1 MRHILVELRVRSILV
16 LAAATALV
24 LAARTAQAAKPEI
37 IDLSEDEVETRGM
50 SCSPQPT
57 EVETRR
63 AIPISCK
70 VEYEAAGVELRYRND
85 TGTKKWS
92 RIELEH
98 TATGYTGTIPCAA
111 TATRGELQVYVFAR
125 NEKNKVIARVGR
137 FNAPLKLRLVD
148 RSNTKPPALP
158 GKTAPERCA
167 CPPEMQGTEA
177 CPGTKPPKAAVAKE
191 PKPQP
196 AAAKKPSPAEKKQ
209 APPPPPP
216 PAPAVAVAVKPA
228 PVVPV
233 KKAWGQSCH
242 LTSECQAALECV
254 AGSCETPAKCDNAAD
269 CPVGGECNEG
279 LCHVPDAEELATRLG
294 PPKHHWFGLH
304 LGADLYLMREA
315 AGVCGNRSED
325 SKNFGCFE
333 GGGLYAGQPNVTA
346 EGHVSAG
353 LHLAT
358 VRALLSYDYLVGRFA
373 FGGRLGWAFLGA
385 PQDFLPIH
393 IEARALYALNKK
405 SLDKRFQPYLGLSAG
420 VAQVDAAASVSIID
434 CTSTSATER
443 QECANEADPALVES
457 QYLAQ
462 GPTVAVR
469 RRLNA
474 YHAGSAVFFGP
485 TVMLRYAFSNESA
498 LVFTLNAMLPDVALG
513 ATVGYA
519 MGL

>member
-228 PVVPV
+228 PVVPA

-269 CPVGGECNEG
+269 CPAGGECNEG

-346 EGHVSAG
+346 EGHVSA
-353 LHLAT
+353 
-358 VRALLSYDYLVGRFA
+358 
-373 FGGRLGWAFLGA
+373 
-385 PQDFLPIH
+385 
-393 IEARALYALNKK
+393 
-405 SLDKRFQPYLGLSAG
+405 
-420 VAQVDAAASVSIID
+420 AAASVSIID

-498 LVFTLNAMLPDVALG
+498 FVFTLNAMLPDVALG

>member
-1 MRHILVELRVRSILV
+1 MRLILLELLV
-16 LAAATALV
+16 SSTFVFAAANAH
-24 LAARTAQAAKPEI
+24 AAKPEI

-63 AIPISCK
+63 PIPILCK

-85 TGTKKWS
+85 ASTKKWS
-92 RIELEH
+92 RIELEQ
-98 TATGYTGTIPCAA
+98 TDSGYTGTIPCAA
-111 TATRGELQVYVFAR
+111 TDKRGELQVYVFAR

-148 RSNTKPPALP
+148 RSSKKPPALP
-158 GKTAPERCA
+158 GKAAPERCA
-167 CPPEMQGTEA
+167 CPPELRGTEA
-177 CPGTKPPKAAVAKE
+177 CPGTKPPKVVVTKE
-191 PKPQP
+191 KPQP
-196 AAAKKPSPAEKKQ
+196 AAKKPSPAEQKQ
-209 APPPPPP
+209 APAP
-216 PAPAVAVAVKPA
+216 PAPEPKPAVAIKPT
-228 PVVPV
+228 PVLPP
-233 KKAWGQSCH
+233 KKAWGQSCN

-294 PPKHHWFGLH
+294 PPKHHWLGLH

-315 AGVCGNRSED
+315 AGVCGNRTED
-325 SKNFGCFE
+325 SKKFGCFE

-346 EGHVSAG
+346 EGHVSSG
-353 LHLAT
+353 VHLAT

-385 PQDFLPIH
+385 PKDFLPIH
-393 IEARALYALNKK
+393 IEGRALYALNKK

-434 CTSTSATER
+434 CTSDSATER
-443 QECANEADPALVES
+443 QACANEANPALVES
-457 QYLAQ
+457 EYLAQ

-474 YHAGSAVFFGP
+474 YHAGSVVFFGP

-498 LVFTLNAMLPDVALG
+498 FVFTLNAMLPDVALG